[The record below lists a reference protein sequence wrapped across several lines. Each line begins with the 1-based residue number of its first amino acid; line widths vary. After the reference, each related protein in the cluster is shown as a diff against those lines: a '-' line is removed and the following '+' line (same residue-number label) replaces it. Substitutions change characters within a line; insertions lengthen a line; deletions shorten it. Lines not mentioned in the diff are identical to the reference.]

1 MMHSFN
7 RAPRCLHVLML
18 LLVAA
23 VSLFLPGHAKA
34 ATCQSTS
41 ATLSFPG
48 SVTVPSNL
56 AVGQSLG
63 VTGTATIT
71 FTCSGLP
78 VSSSPADYT
87 ATIQAGQYLATL
99 DPTNN
104 PAGPG
109 ITFATSLS
117 GIAVLVK
124 ATPVQATSQACLA
137 CGPTSTAGYVPGSVT
152 APSNAKKGSYS
163 GTVVANYT
171 AQLIKT
177 GPITPGTITSNQL
190 IPFWWYIAG
199 GSQNSTSASL
209 STYLILPTITVS
221 APACTVSSASKNIS
235 VTLPSVQASSLAS
248 SGQTAAA
255 TPFNIALTGCPSGVK
270 TVTAYFNSSAN
281 IDTNTGNLINNGSA
295 ANVEVQLLNGNG
307 STTASAFSPIVLTG
321 AQATAQNSGQY
332 AVNATGAATMN
343 YYAQYIATGAAAAGS
358 VNTSVTFTIAYP

>member
-1 MMHSFN
+1 MMHRLN
-7 RAPRCLHVLML
+7 RMPRCLHLLL

-23 VSLFLPGHAKA
+23 VCLLMPGHAKA
-34 ATCQSTS
+34 ANCQSSS

-48 SVTVPSNL
+48 TVTVPSNL

-78 VSSSPADYT
+78 VTTGSTADHT

-104 PAGPG
+104 TAGPG

-124 ATPVQATSQACLA
+124 ASPVQATSQACLA

-152 APSNAKKGSYS
+152 APSNARAGSYS

-199 GSQNSTSASL
+199 GSQDSTSISL
-209 STYLILPTITVS
+209 STYLVLPTITVS

-235 VTLPSVQASSLAS
+235 VSLPSVQASALSS
-248 SGQTAAA
+248 SGQTAGS

-270 TVTAYFNSSAN
+270 SVTAYFNSSAN
-281 IDTNTGNLINNGSA
+281 VDTNTGNLINNGTA
-295 ANVEVQLLNGNG
+295 KNVEVQLLNGPG
-307 STTASAFSPIVLTG
+307 STTASAFSPILLTG
-321 AQATAQNSGQY
+321 AQATAQNSGQF
-332 AVNATGAATMN
+332 AVNASGAATMN
-343 YYAQYIATGAAAAGS
+343 YYAQYIATAAAAAGS